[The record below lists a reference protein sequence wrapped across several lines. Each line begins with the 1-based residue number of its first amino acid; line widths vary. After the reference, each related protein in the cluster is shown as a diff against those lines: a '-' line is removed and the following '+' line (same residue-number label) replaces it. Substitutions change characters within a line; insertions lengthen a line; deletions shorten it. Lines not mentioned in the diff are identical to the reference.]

1 MSTSDIEFMC
11 GLVGHLDDTYNNKIR
26 QATDLQ
32 SNIINTLITCE
43 NSGLTVN
50 VPQLKTEL
58 FQVIQLL
65 NN

>member
-1 MSTSDIEFMC
+1 MSTSEIEFMC

-32 SNIINTLITCE
+32 NNIINTLITCE

>member
-1 MSTSDIEFMC
+1 MSNSDIEFMC
-11 GLVGHLDDTYNNKIR
+11 GLVGHLDDTYNSRIR

-32 SNIINTLITCE
+32 CNIINTLTTCE

-50 VPQLKTEL
+50 VSQLKSEL
-58 FQVIQLL
+58 IQVIQLL

>member
-32 SNIINTLITCE
+32 NNIINTLITCE

>member
-1 MSTSDIEFMC
+1 MSNSDIEFMC
-11 GLVGHLDDTYNNKIR
+11 GLVGHLDDTYNSRIR

-32 SNIINTLITCE
+32 CNIINTLTTCE
-43 NSGLTVN
+43 NTGLNVN
-50 VPQLKTEL
+50 VSQLKSEL

>member
-1 MSTSDIEFMC
+1 MSNSDIEFMC
-11 GLVGHLDDTYNNKIR
+11 GLVGHLDDTYNSRIR

-32 SNIINTLITCE
+32 CNIINTLITCE

-50 VPQLKTEL
+50 VPQLKSEL
-58 FQVIQLL
+58 MQVIRLL